1 MRRRVTQPAQGRF
14 RLGTSGNFG
23 SLREL
28 LQALMDDAGR
38 RADYADVRS
47 IRTRSER
54 LATRNEALDSL
65 DSSSSEGI
73 GVRVRVGGSWGF
85 AGVQGLDRNAAEG
98 ALRRALEVAQAQ
110 PAVAAAPLAPE
121 RPASGSWRSPARI
134 DPFEV
139 ALEEKLA
146 LLSRAGR
153 SMLAEPGV
161 RLALARFHAW
171 RTDKA
176 FASSE
181 GAYCEQ
187 TVTECG
193 GGIAAVAVDGGETQ
207 VRSYPASHG
216 GHVAQAGWEH
226 FLSLDLVGQAPRVA
240 EEAAA
245 LLRAPGC
252 PPGRTTLILAGEQ
265 LCLQVHESIGH
276 ALELDRVLGR
286 EASYAGT
293 SFVAAGA
300 TGSLRLGSPQVN
312 VTADA
317 RTPGG
322 LGSFR
327 WDDEGVE
334 GQAVPLVRDGVLTG
348 FLSSRETAAEIGLAR
363 SGGCMRAEGF
373 ARQPLVRMTNV
384 NLEPGTAGTLDAL
397 IADTADGVLIE
408 TNRSWSIDSRRLQF
422 QFEGEA
428 AWQIVDGR
436 RGRLLRNPSYAGTT
450 PEFWAGC
457 DTVCSAPD
465 WQLVSFI
472 DCGKG
477 EPGQVI
483 RVSHG
488 AAPARFRDVQV
499 GVA

>member
-1 MRRRVTQPAQGRF
+1 
-14 RLGTSGNFG
+14 
-23 SLREL
+23 LREL
-28 LQALMDDAGR
+28 LQDLMDSAAR
-38 RADYADVRS
+38 HCDYADVRHV
-47 IRTRSER
+47 RTRSER
-54 LATRNEALDSL
+54 VSTRNGALDLL
-65 DSSSSEGI
+65 DSAESEGI
-73 GVRVRVGGSWGF
+73 GVRVRVGGAWGF
-85 AGVQGLDRNAAEG
+85 AGARSLAREDAEA
-98 ALRRALEVAQAQ
+98 ALRRALAVAEAQ
-110 PAVAAAPLAPE
+110 PSAAAGPLAPE
-121 RPASGSWRSPARI
+121 PPASGSWSSPQER
-134 DPFEV
+134 DPFAV
-139 ALEEKLA
+139 PLEDKLA
-146 LLSRAGR
+146 LLLEAGR

-161 RLALARFHAW
+161 RLGLASFRSW
-171 RTDKA
+171 RSEKA
-176 FASSE
+176 FASTD

-187 TVTECG
+187 SIGECG

-216 GHVAQAGWEH
+216 GDVAQAGWEH
-226 FLSLDLVGQAPRVA
+226 FVSLDLRAHAPRVA

-245 LLRAPGC
+245 LLRAPAC

-293 SFVAAGA
+293 SFVAPDA
-300 TGSLRLGSPQVN
+300 LGSQRIGSPEVN

-334 GQAVPLVRDGVLTG
+334 GQAVPLVREGVVSG
-348 FLSSRETAAEIGLAR
+348 FLSSRETAAETGLPR

-384 NLEPGTAGTLDAL
+384 NLEPGGAGTLEDL
-397 IADTADGVLIE
+397 IADTAEGVLIE

-428 AWQIVDGR
+428 AWEIAGGR
-436 RGRLLRNPSYAGTT
+436 RARLLRNPSYAGTT
-450 PEFWAGC
+450 PGFWAGC
-457 DTVCSAPD
+457 DAVCSATD
-465 WQLVSFI
+465 WRLVSFI

-477 EPGQVI
+477 EPGQII

>member
-1 MRRRVTQPAQGRF
+1 V
-14 RLGTSGNFG
+14 
-23 SLREL
+23 EL
-28 LQALMDDAGR
+28 LEDLMDAAGR
-38 RADYADVRS
+38 HADYADARVV
-47 IRTRSER
+47 RTRSEQVS
-54 LATRNEALDSL
+54 TRNGALDSL
-65 DSSSSEGI
+65 DSGESEGI
-73 GVRVRVGGSWGF
+73 GVRVRAGGAWGF
-85 AGVQGLDRNAAEG
+85 AAAPGTSREG
-98 ALRRALEVAQAQ
+98 AEAALRRAIEVARAQ
-110 PAVAAAPLAPE
+110 PAAPPVPLAPE
-121 RPASGSWRSPARI
+121 RPASGSWLSPVQT
-134 DPFEV
+134 DPFAVPLERKLGV
-139 ALEEKLA
+139 LAEACEAL
-146 LLSRAGR
+146 
-153 SMLAEPGV
+153 LAEPGV
-161 RLALARFHAW
+161 SLALARFLAW

-176 FASSE
+176 FASTE

-187 TVTECG
+187 TVVECG
-193 GGIAAVAVDGGETQ
+193 GGIAAVAIDGDETQ

-216 GHVAQAGWEH
+216 GHVAQAGWDR
-226 FLSLDLVGQAPRVA
+226 FLSLDLPGQAPRVA

-245 LLRAPGC
+245 LLRAPAC
-252 PPGRTTLILAGEQ
+252 PPGRATLILAGEQ
-265 LCLQVHESIGH
+265 LGLQVHESIGH

-293 SFVAAGA
+293 SFVEAGA
-300 TGSLRLGSPQVN
+300 RGSLRLGSPQVN

-317 RTPGG
+317 SIPGG

-334 GQAVPLVRDGVLTG
+334 GQAVPLVREGVLRG
-348 FLSSRETAAEIGLAR
+348 FLSSRETATETGLPR

-384 NLEPGTAGTLDAL
+384 NLEPGEAGTLEEL
-397 IADTADGVLIE
+397 IADTGEGILIE

-428 AWQIVDGR
+428 AWEISGGL

-450 PEFWAGC
+450 PAFWTGC
-457 DTVCSAPD
+457 DAVCSGPE
-465 WQLVSFI
+465 WELVSLI

-477 EPGQVI
+477 EPGQI
-483 RVSHG
+483 MRVSHG